1 MKGSNF
7 VQHPQTESEGSYSP
21 CRAIVIIDS
30 IIQNMKNKL
39 TEYEC
44 KGNSKAYIVRERKE
58 IISKLFD
65 AKHAVIPLLYSD
77 ILSVLNA
84 NMIDLLNRDPE
95 IGLVI
100 IELQVGKDLEK
111 KGFITLKSRTNVQ

>member
-1 MKGSNF
+1 MKESKL

-21 CRAIVIIDS
+21 CRAIVILEAL
-30 IIQNMKNKL
+30 IQKL
-39 TEYEC
+39 QDLLRQYVRQ
-44 KGNSKAYIVRERKE
+44 GNSKAHIIRDREE

-65 AKHAVIPLLYSD
+65 VKHAIIPVLYSD
-77 ILSVLNA
+77 ILNALNTQI
-84 NMIDLLNRDPE
+84 IDLLHRDPE

>member
-1 MKGSNF
+1 MKESKL

-21 CRAIVIIDS
+21 CRAIVIIES
-30 IIQNMKNKL
+30 IIQNMENKL
-39 TEYEC
+39 REYER

-65 AKHAVIPLLYSD
+65 AKHAVIPLQYSD
-77 ILSVLNA
+77 ILSILNA
-84 NMIDLLNRDPE
+84 KMIDLLNRDPE

-100 IELQVGKDLEK
+100 VELQVGKDLEK
-111 KGFITLKSRTNVQ
+111 KGFINLTSSSYVK